1 MEDAL
6 RQGGCTRRTDMMPR
20 AYRQSGLTLT
30 EMAVVTAIIG
40 LLVALGIPAVRT
52 LMHSF
57 EFESG
62 AKTMIDS
69 ALASAKALAIKNQR
83 YAGIRLQPDAE
94 GRQYMIFIIHDPA
107 ILARGFRTIP
117 GTKPIALP
125 ESVGVADLR
134 VRSNRAAAAAACT
147 DTADEPVVLGM
158 LDDGDAVN
166 LSLYGVNTYI
176 LDTRTFS
183 VIFSPAGKLV
193 RQEVR
198 VRNRH
203 GIYQPDNGVTGRVS
217 DDEVFNSPVNIAD
230 YGVGTFIQDDYADLG
245 FGAEWS
251 RNGFVIYDRTRMK
264 DANAQERFGYLLTL
278 PFVSINP
285 YTAAIVSTN

>member
-1 MEDAL
+1 
-6 RQGGCTRRTDMMPR
+6 
-20 AYRQSGLTLT
+20 
-30 EMAVVTAIIG
+30 MAVVTAIIG

-62 AKTMIDS
+62 AKTMISS
-69 ALASAKALAIKNQR
+69 ALASARAMAIKNQR
-83 YAGIRLQPDAE
+83 YAGIRFQPDAE

-107 ILARGFRTIP
+107 ILARGFRAIP

-125 ESVGVADLR
+125 ESVGVTDMR
-134 VRSNRAAAAAACT
+134 VRINRAATAAACADAADEAVAAVYLD
-147 DTADEPVVLGM
+147 DTAAG
-158 LDDGDAVN
+158 N
-166 LSLYGVNTYI
+166 LSLDGTNTRI
-176 LDTRTFS
+176 SDMRTFS
-183 VIFSPAGKLV
+183 IIFSPAGKLV

-203 GIYQPDNGVTGRVS
+203 GIYQPDNGAAGKIS
-217 DDEVFNSPVNIAD
+217 DDEIFNSPVNITD
-230 YGVGTFIQDDYADLG
+230 YAAGTFVQDDYPDLG

-251 RNGFVIYDRTRMK
+251 RNSFVIYDKTRMK
-264 DANAQERFGYLLTL
+264 DADYQTRFDYLMTL
-278 PFVSINP
+278 VPVNINP